1 MTQNNISLKK
11 YNTFGIEAQ
20 ARYFKEL
27 NDINQLG
34 TLNTLPSF
42 LDQRLILGGG
52 SNVLLTKDFDGIVL
66 HNNLKGIEIIRE
78 NEKEV
83 HLKVA
88 AGEVWHELVLHS
100 IQKGYAGLENMSL
113 IPGRVGAAPMQN
125 IGAYGVELKDVFESL
140 EAWNI
145 EKQQIETFNL
155 EQCQFGYRESVF
167 KKSAKDKYLI
177 ISVSI
182 KLQKEAQVNVSYG
195 AIEGTLNEMG
205 ITNPSIK
212 DVSDAVIAIRSSKL
226 PNPTEIGNAGSF
238 FKNPIV
244 AQSEVER
251 LLKSNPQMPFYKI
264 DAMKS
269 KIPAGWLIE
278 QAGWKGKK
286 IGNYG
291 VHKNQALVLVNYG
304 GAKGNDIKNLAYEIK
319 ADVQNKF
326 GIEINPEVNFV

>member
-1 MTQNNISLKK
+1 MQKNFSLKH
-11 YNTFGIEAQ
+11 YNTFGIDVQAQ
-20 ARYFKEL
+20 YFEEL
-27 NDINQLG
+27 NQLHQLEN
-34 TLNTLPSF
+34 LNSLPSF
-42 LDQRLILGGG
+42 LSNRLILGGG
-52 SNVLLTKDFDGIVL
+52 SNVLLTKNFEGIVL
-66 HNNLKGIEIIRE
+66 HNNLKGIETVSE
-78 NEKEV
+78 NSKEV
-83 HLKVA
+83 ILKIA
-88 AGEVWHELVLHS
+88 AGEVWHELVLFA
-100 IQKGYAGLENMSL
+100 IEKGYAGIENMSL

-167 KKSAKDKYLI
+167 KKSAKNKFLI
-177 ISVSI
+177 ISVNI
-182 KLQKEAQVNVSYG
+182 RLQKEARVNVSYG
-195 AIEGTLNEMG
+195 AIENTLKEMG
-205 ITNPSIK
+205 IENPSIK

-226 PNPTEIGNAGSF
+226 PNPAEIGNAGSF

-244 AQSEVER
+244 PHTEVER
-251 LLKSNPQMPFYKI
+251 LLKTNPQMPFYK
-264 DAMKS
+264 MTETES

-304 GAKGNDIKNLAYEIK
+304 GAQGTDIKNLAYDIK
-319 ADVQNKF
+319 TDVQNKF

>member
-1 MTQNNISLKK
+1 MHKNFSLKTF
-11 YNTFGIEAQ
+11 NTFGIEAQ
-20 ARYFKEL
+20 TQYFEEL
-27 NDINQLG
+27 NDMHQLES
-34 TLNTLPSF
+34 LNNLPSF
-42 LDQRLILGGG
+42 INNRLILGGG
-52 SNVLLTKDFDGIVL
+52 SNILLTKDFEGIVV
-66 HNNLKGIEIIRE
+66 HNNLKGIETVSE
-78 NEKEV
+78 NNKEV
-83 HLKVA
+83 ILKIA
-88 AGEVWHELVLHS
+88 AGEVWHELVVYT
-100 IQKGYAGLENMSL
+100 IAKGYAGIENMSL

-167 KKSAKDKYLI
+167 KTTAKDQYI
-177 ISVSI
+177 ILSVNI

-195 AIEGTLNEMG
+195 AIESTLKEMG
-205 ITNPSIK
+205 IENPSIK

-226 PNPTEIGNAGSF
+226 PNPAEIGNAGSF

-244 AQSEVER
+244 AHTEVIR
-251 LLKSNPQMPFYKI
+251 LQKEYPQMPFYKI
-264 DAMKS
+264 TATES

-304 GAKGNDIKNLAYEIK
+304 DAKGNDIKNLAFDIK
-319 ADVQNKF
+319 ADVQTKF
-326 GIEINPEVNFV
+326 GIEISPEVNFV